1 MRADVNW
8 LVVIFDLLF
17 FLSSDAPWEAM
28 GKCGYVVVYYAY
40 FIHLYHHSSVIDEC
54 KVSGII
60 I

>member
-1 MRADVNW
+1 
-8 LVVIFDLLF
+8 
-17 FLSSDAPWEAM
+17 M
-28 GKCGYVVVYYAY
+28 GKCGYVVVYFAY